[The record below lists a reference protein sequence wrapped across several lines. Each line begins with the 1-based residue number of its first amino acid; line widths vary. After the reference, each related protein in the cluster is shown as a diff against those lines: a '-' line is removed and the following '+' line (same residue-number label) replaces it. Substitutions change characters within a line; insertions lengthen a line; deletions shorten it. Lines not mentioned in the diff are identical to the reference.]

1 MKVIFTADVKGQG
14 KKGEVKNVSD
24 GYAKNFLLPKGVAIE
39 ATASNL
45 NDIKGKNDSIK
56 FKKDT
61 EEEQARALS
70 EKLKTISVKIT
81 AKCGENGKLFGSITS
96 KDLSDELKKQHNIS
110 IDKRKFVLH
119 DGIKSI
125 GEFNVDIKLYPQ
137 IQGVLKVIVSA
148 Q

>member
-70 EKLKTISVKIT
+70 EKLKTLSVKIT

-96 KDLSDELKKQHNIS
+96 KELSDELKKQHNIS
-110 IDKRKFVLH
+110 IDKRKIVLH

>member
-14 KKGEVKNVSD
+14 KKGEIKNVSD

>member
-96 KDLSDELKKQHNIS
+96 KDLFDELKKQHNIS

>member
-61 EEEQARALS
+61 EEEQARVLS
-70 EKLKTISVKIT
+70 EKLKTLSVKIT

>member
-70 EKLKTISVKIT
+70 EKLKTLSVKIT

-96 KDLSDELKKQHNIS
+96 KELSDELKKQHNIS